1 MKIEY
6 IVGIGEILWDML
18 PEGRR
23 LGGAPANFA
32 YHVSQFGLNSV
43 AVSAVGREEA
53 GDAVIRELNA
63 RAPKEA
69 SALREPASG
78 GGGIP
83 CESTSSGF
91 RTMLSRVAFPT
102 GTVDI
107 RLDPSGVP
115 QYDIRMPAAWDNI
128 PFTPELQQLASRTRA
143 VCFGT
148 LARRSPVSRR
158 TISDFVNAVPRGE
171 GQWRILDI
179 NLRQHFYSRDI
190 ILEALEQCNIL
201 KINDEELT
209 VLSGML
215 SIPGATA
222 QEKCLQLLRQFSLR
236 FLILTCGVQ
245 GSYVFSSTS
254 GTPSFLET
262 PHVKVADT
270 VGAGDSFTAAFT
282 AALIHGRSRHPPR
295 ELGPVTML
303 SPSDWL
309 LLPAIHDLLFP
320 PPPSP
325 SVCNLHSGISRC
337 GSESC
342 SIFLKTDWRGLW
354 GICLPL
360 SATEDAVVRIRSFS
374 GI

>member
-1 MKIEY
+1 MQSVKRTAVFSIFAVKSDSVTHVMKTEY

-43 AVSAVGREEA
+43 AVSAVGRDEA

-63 RAPKEA
+63 RASKEA
-69 SALREPASG
+69 SALRQPASG

-148 LARRSPVSRR
+148 LARRSPVSSR
-158 TISDFVNAVPRGE
+158 TISDFVDAIPRGE

-190 ILEALEQCNIL
+190 ILHAMEQCNIL
-201 KINDEELT
+201 KINDEELGAI
-209 VLSGML
+209 SGMF
-215 SIPGATA
+215 SIPGAA
-222 QEKCLQLLRQFSLR
+222 VQEKCQELLRQFSLK

-245 GSYVFSSTS
+245 GSYVFSSLS

-282 AALIHGRSRHPPR
+282 AALIQGRSPLEAHRLAVDVSAYVCTCNGAMP
-295 ELGPVTML
+295 T
-303 SPSDWL
+303 
-309 LLPAIHDLLFP
+309 LPGYII
-320 PPPSP
+320 
-325 SVCNLHSGISRC
+325 GI
-337 GSESC
+337 
-342 SIFLKTDWRGLW
+342 
-354 GICLPL
+354 
-360 SATEDAVVRIRSFS
+360 A
-374 GI
+374 

>member
-1 MKIEY
+1 MKTEY

-32 YHVSQFGLNSV
+32 YHVSQFDLNSV
-43 AVSAVGREEA
+43 AVSAVGRDEA

-63 RAPKEA
+63 RTTEKGYAPQQ
-69 SALREPASG
+69 LTSG
-78 GGGIP
+78 DGGTP
-83 CESTSSGF
+83 CESSSPGF

-102 GTVDI
+102 GAVDI

-282 AALIHGRSRHPPR
+282 AALIHGRSPLEAHR
-295 ELGPVTML
+295 LAVDVSAYVCTCNGAMPVLPDTL
-303 SPSDWL
+303 RRDWD
-309 LLPAIHDLLFP
+309 H
-320 PPPSP
+320 
-325 SVCNLHSGISRC
+325 
-337 GSESC
+337 
-342 SIFLKTDWRGLW
+342 
-354 GICLPL
+354 
-360 SATEDAVVRIRSFS
+360 
-374 GI
+374 

>member
-1 MKIEY
+1 MKAEY

-43 AVSAVGREEA
+43 AVSAVGRDEA

-63 RAPKEA
+63 RATEGG
-69 SALREPASG
+69 REFQQPASG
-78 GGGIP
+78 DGGTP
-83 CESTSSGF
+83 CENTSSGF

-102 GTVDI
+102 GTVGI
-107 RLDPSGVP
+107 RLDSSGVP

-190 ILEALEQCNIL
+190 ILEALGQCNIL
-201 KINDEELT
+201 KINDEELA

-215 SIPGATA
+215 SLPGATA
-222 QEKCLQLLRQFSLR
+222 QEKCLQLLRQFSLK

-245 GSYVFSSTS
+245 GSYVFSSLS
-254 GTPSFLET
+254 GSPSFLET

-282 AALIHGRSRHPPR
+282 AALIHGRSPLEAHR
-295 ELGPVTML
+295 LAVDVSAYVCTCNGAMPV
-303 SPSDWL
+303 
-309 LLPAIHDLLFP
+309 LPDTL
-320 PPPSP
+320 
-325 SVCNLHSGISRC
+325 
-337 GSESC
+337 
-342 SIFLKTDWRGLW
+342 RGDR
-354 GICLPL
+354 GKEVTRQ
-360 SATEDAVVRIRSFS
+360 AE
-374 GI
+374 

>member
-1 MKIEY
+1 
-6 IVGIGEILWDML
+6 
-18 PEGRR
+18 
-23 LGGAPANFA
+23 
-32 YHVSQFGLNSV
+32 
-43 AVSAVGREEA
+43 
-53 GDAVIRELNA
+53 
-63 RAPKEA
+63 
-69 SALREPASG
+69 
-78 GGGIP
+78 
-83 CESTSSGF
+83 
-91 RTMLSRVAFPT
+91 MLSRVAFPT

-128 PFTPELQQLASRTRA
+128 PFTTELQQLASRTRA

-158 TISDFVNAVPRGE
+158 SISDFVNAVPRGE

-282 AALIHGRSRHPPR
+282 AALIHGRSPLEAHR
-295 ELGPVTML
+295 LAVDVSAYVCTCNGAMPV
-303 SPSDWL
+303 
-309 LLPAIHDLLFP
+309 LPDTL
-320 PPPSP
+320 
-325 SVCNLHSGISRC
+325 
-337 GSESC
+337 
-342 SIFLKTDWRGLW
+342 RGNW
-354 GICLPL
+354 GQ
-360 SATEDAVVRIRSFS
+360 
-374 GI
+374 

>member
-1 MKIEY
+1 MKAEY

-43 AVSAVGREEA
+43 AVSAVGRDEGGE
-53 GDAVIRELNA
+53 AVIRELNA
-63 RAPKEA
+63 RASEEA
-69 SALREPASG
+69 SALRQPASG
-78 GGGIP
+78 DGGTHG
-83 CESTSSGF
+83 ESSSPGF

-171 GQWRILDI
+171 GQWRLLDI

-190 ILEALEQCNIL
+190 ILEALGQCNIL
-201 KINDEELT
+201 KINDEELA

-215 SIPGATA
+215 SLPGATD
-222 QEKCLQLLRQFSLR
+222 QEKCYQLLRQFSLK

-245 GSYVFSSTS
+245 GSYVFSSLS
-254 GTPSFLET
+254 GSPSFLET

-282 AALIHGRSRHPPR
+282 AALIHGRSPLEAHRLAVDVSAYVCTCNGAMPVLPDTLRGDR
-295 ELGPVTML
+295 EKEVTRQ
-303 SPSDWL
+303 
-309 LLPAIHDLLFP
+309 A
-320 PPPSP
+320 
-325 SVCNLHSGISRC
+325 
-337 GSESC
+337 E
-342 SIFLKTDWRGLW
+342 
-354 GICLPL
+354 
-360 SATEDAVVRIRSFS
+360 
-374 GI
+374 